1 MRQQLH
7 NSDLPIAYCLLP
19 IGIAWAKLGKN
30 LFLFREYSSSWIF
43 AIQSIVNRFTTRLL
57 DMNKNLQIDDL
68 VARIASD
75 DDAIAYKQLFQSYH
89 GRLFQFAYSITH
101 SKETAEEI
109 VSDVFLKIWMKRKSL
124 IKIQNKHLYLYIC
137 TKNLAINRLIKD
149 KRNRVFS
156 LDECL
161 VELRSIYFDP
171 EQLMITAEMVRR
183 VQHAI
188 NELPPKCRMIFKLVK
203 EDGLKYKEVAELLG
217 LSSKTVENQMTIALR
232 KMDQSIGFDIVRSIS
247 S

>member
-1 MRQQLH
+1 
-7 NSDLPIAYCLLP
+7 
-19 IGIAWAKLGKN
+19 
-30 LFLFREYSSSWIF
+30 
-43 AIQSIVNRFTTRLL
+43 
-57 DMNKNLQIDDL
+57 MNNYPLIDDL
-68 VARIASD
+68 VGRIANED
-75 DDAIAYKQLFQSYH
+75 DSVAYKQLFQLYH
-89 GRLFQFAYSITH
+89 HRLFQFAHSITH

-137 TKNLAINRLIKD
+137 TKNHAINRLIKD
-149 KRNRVFS
+149 KKNKLFS
-156 LDECL
+156 LDECV
-161 VELRSIYFDP
+161 VEIRSIYFDP

-188 NELPPKCRMIFKLVK
+188 DQLPPKCQMIFKLVK
-203 EDGLKYKEVAELLG
+203 EDGLKYREVAELLSIS
-217 LSSKTVENQMTIALR
+217 LKTVENQMTIALR